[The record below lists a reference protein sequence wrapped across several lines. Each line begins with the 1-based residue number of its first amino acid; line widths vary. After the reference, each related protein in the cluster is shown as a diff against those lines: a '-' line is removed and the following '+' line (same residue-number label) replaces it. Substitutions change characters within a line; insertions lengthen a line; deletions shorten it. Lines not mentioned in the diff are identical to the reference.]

1 MSAAHFSPEEIP
13 NRLLY
18 PIKEAMVLLSMS
30 RSTIYEQLRAG
41 RLRSVTQ
48 GASRLIPASALNEY
62 VSLLE
67 KEAQEAASAEAA

>member
-1 MSAAHFSPEEIP
+1 MTAAKFTRDEIP
-13 NRLLY
+13 RRLLY

-48 GASRLIPASALNEY
+48 GTSRLIPAAALNEY
-62 VSLLE
+62 VTLLE
-67 KEAQEAASAEAA
+67 KEAQEDSSGEAA